1 MGEIMMNDIIKEAWE
16 YANKISAKQQQN
28 GFKLINVHI
37 YNDENGNFIYAKVL
51 LKNPNNRKKCIRPI
65 SLDKNG
71 NWQMKEPDFKSVY
84 SAGHGFKPLYRF
96 NEINDFEK
104 PIYLFEGEQKV
115 DLAIKLGFSATTTGG
130 STSVQTYQWEPLARH
145 KIVIWKDNDIAGDM
159 WQKDVLFVLS
169 KLDEVDVSII
179 DVQKLGLLEKGDI
192 VDYVNNQYSFG
203 EDDLAIIDK
212 IKNLPILSDEQ
223 IQDLLADLAPTSLSQ
238 NAGEKIIIPYSN
250 GFIEQYDDGIYFV
263 RYNEKNELIEKTF
276 IFSRLTIVA
285 RTHNTANENWGIWCR
300 WIDRIGFE
308 HNLTI
313 PISLLHKDSREYR
326 QQLASKGLII
336 ATSSKATSCLDT
348 YLNFYPT
355 DKIALCVD
363 SVGWHDNEY
372 VLPNKTFGN
381 EQMIIYQNTASNVT
395 HYSQKGELADWRE
408 NISRK
413 MEGQSRIVFAIC
425 VAFAGQLLSLVNE
438 NGGGFH
444 FIGTSSKGKSLTV
457 KIACSVW
464 GNPKHYMCSWRATS
478 NAQENLAAQHNHSFV
493 ALDEINLANPNTIGD
508 VVYMLADG
516 EGKDRMSKQGDN
528 RPTLRWQLIYLST
541 GEEYLE
547 SIQKRANKPT
557 KAGQEVRF
565 VSLDAVVNDDLG
577 IFDSTIDDFNTPAE
591 QAEALLKACMT
602 SYGTAGIAWLE
613 HITLDKEA
621 ITDKCIRHMKI
632 FLDCYPNL
640 SSQARRV
647 ARLFSVVAAAGEL
660 ATQAGITGWRDGQA
674 LHATKLCFENWLSN
688 YGRDADHEER
698 QILNQIRSFIQTHS
712 ESRFSN
718 WGSNGFYQK
727 VSLRV
732 GFIKD
737 DNYLF
742 FQNSFEEACQ
752 PFTVKKAVSVLK
764 KYGLLRTNETDRD
777 TFKVNDKNGSK
788 AGRYYCILSNILLLD
803 EKNLHATSNMTNTAG
818 MDGIMGN
825 QLDISPSTQSQP
837 VFEDMGYWEDT
848 ADMPPSFPPFPIPDN
863 DIG

>member
-1 MGEIMMNDIIKEAWE
+1 MLRILGNLPNAD
-16 YANKISAKQQQN
+16 
-28 GFKLINVHI
+28 INVI
-37 YNDENGNFIYAKVL
+37 
-51 LKNPNNRKKCIRPI
+51 
-65 SLDKNG
+65 
-71 NWQMKEPDFKSVY
+71 
-84 SAGHGFKPLYRF
+84 
-96 NEINDFEK
+96 
-104 PIYLFEGEQKV
+104 
-115 DLAIKLGFSATTTGG
+115 
-130 STSVQTYQWEPLARH
+130 
-145 KIVIWKDNDIAGDM
+145 
-159 WQKDVLFVLS
+159 
-169 KLDEVDVSII
+169 II
-179 DVQKLGLLEKGDI
+179 DVEKLNLPRKADI
-192 VDYVNNQYSFG
+192 VDYVNSQYASG
-203 EDDLAIIDK
+203 EDDLAIINK
-212 IKNLPILSDEQ
+212 IKNLPILSDGQ
-223 IQDLLADLAPTSLSQ
+223 IRDLLTEAAPDSISQ
-238 NAGEKIIIPYSN
+238 DDFTKISIQHSG
-250 GFIEQYDDGIYFV
+250 GFIEEEDDGIYFV
-263 RYNEKNELIEKTF
+263 KYDLEDNLIEKTF
-276 IFSRLTIVA
+276 VFSKIIVVA
-285 RTHNTANENWGIWCR
+285 RTHDINNENWGIWCK
-300 WIDRIGFE
+300 WFDIEGKE

-313 PISLLHKDSREYR
+313 PIELLHKDNREYR
-326 QQLASKGLII
+326 RLFASRGLII
-336 ATSSKATSCLDT
+336 STLAKATSCLDA
-348 YLNFYPT
+348 YLNFHPNNN
-355 DKIALCVD
+355 IALCVNT
-363 SVGWHDNEY
+363 VGWHDNQY
-372 VLPNKTFGN
+372 VLPNRTFGN
-381 EQMIIYQNTASNVT
+381 KQMIIYQNSASNIT
-395 HYSQKGELADWRE
+395 HYSEKGELADWRE
-408 NISRK
+408 NICQK
-413 MEGQSRIVFAIC
+413 VEGQSRIVFALC
-425 VAFAGQLLSLVNE
+425 VAFAGQLLPLVNE

-444 FIGTSSKGKSLTV
+444 FVGSSSKGKSLTA

-464 GNPKHYMCSWRATS
+464 GNPKYYICSWRATA
-478 NAQENLAAQHNHSFV
+478 NAQENIAAQHNHGFA

-508 VVYMLADG
+508 VIYMLADG
-516 EGKDRMSKQGDN
+516 EGKDRMSKDGNN

-541 GEEYLE
+541 GEESLE

-577 IFDSTIDDFNTPAE
+577 IFDSIIDDFNTPAE

-674 LHATKLCFENWLSN
+674 IHATKLCFENWLSN

-803 EKNLHATSNMTNTAG
+803 EKNLHATSNMINTAG